1 MGWAAEE
8 LSLDSWQRQEI
19 PPQLYKASGLSLV
32 STQPFYSM
40 GTKACFLQGKVAG
53 FWSQSF
59 TQIKCHMY
67 LHSMYRDLFVICV
80 CLMSLGFICLAV
92 STGQVMRWLDKYEWV
107 SGGMVVEYV
116 FILLFCFNL
125 WIDKD
130 MRNESWG
137 IKEEASFHSIQ
148 HFLYYWMHVGCV
160 VSGFCCSVNE
170 IFTPLVFY
178 NTWNP
183 RKPKMSCRLCCSC
196 VCFSSE
202 IKGEAIVTCE
212 GTGDAGKKNTTDILV
227 QGLPWKA
234 GCFSQ
239 LRNFL
244 LLLNPEILL
253 PCLQEPTIGPH
264 SWAILMQPIS
274 LFFWEQI

>member
-1 MGWAAEE
+1 MFGFTGVWSLLVTTFTFYLSFHGSWDFVVIIASRLWAGQ
-8 LSLDSWQRQEI
+8 LRNCVLILGKGKRF
-19 PPQLYKASGLSLV
+19 PPPN
-32 STQPFYSM
+32 STKQVCLWYPPSSSIQWV
-40 GTKACFLQGKVAG
+40 QGKVVG
-53 FWSQSF
+53 FWNQS

-80 CLMSLGFICLAV
+80 CLMSSGFICLAV
-92 STGQVMRWLDKYEWV
+92 STGEVMRWLDEYEWV

-125 WIDKD
+125 WSDKD

-170 IFTPLVFY
+170 IFTPPVFY
-178 NTWNP
+178 NMWNP

-202 IKGEAIVTCE
+202 IKEKAIVACE
-212 GTGDAGKKNTTDILV
+212 GTGDAGKK
-227 QGLPWKA
+227 
-234 GCFSQ
+234 
-239 LRNFL
+239 
-244 LLLNPEILL
+244 ILL
-253 PCLQEPTIGPH
+253 T
-264 SWAILMQPIS
+264 SWCRVFHEKLDVSAS
-274 LFFWEQI
+274 